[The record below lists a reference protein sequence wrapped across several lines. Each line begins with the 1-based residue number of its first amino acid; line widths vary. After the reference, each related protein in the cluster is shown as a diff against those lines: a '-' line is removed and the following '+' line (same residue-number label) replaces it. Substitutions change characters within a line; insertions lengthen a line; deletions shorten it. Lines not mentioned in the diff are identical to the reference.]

1 MQIYIPVLF
10 FSMLRD
16 CLVSDIAHQRIQT
29 VKRGRG
35 PLSRAFLW
43 HFRVLCPLLWQRKI
57 MFERV

>member
-1 MQIYIPVLF
+1 
-10 FSMLRD
+10 MLRD
-16 CLVSDIAHQRIQT
+16 RLVSDIAHQRIQT